1 VELGTAA
8 RDAWCWAAR
17 SVGRGEEVERVLG
30 GLSGE
35 WRGERGDGPR
45 RRGVGPA
52 GDIGFCLLIFY
63 SFLLP
68 LLET

>member
-1 VELGTAA
+1 VRTG
-8 RDAWCWAAR
+8 WAE
-17 SVGRGEEVERVLG
+17 RGKEG
-30 GLSGE
+30 GG
-35 WRGERGDGPR
+35 RGDGPQ

>member
-1 VELGTAA
+1 VRVG
-8 RDAWCWAAR
+8 WAE
-17 SVGRGEEVERVLG
+17 RGKEG
-30 GLSGE
+30 G
-35 WRGERGDGPR
+35 GDGPR
-45 RRGVGPA
+45 RRGVGLA